1 VSADLRVVLDTN
13 VILSA
18 LLLRR
23 SIPRQ
28 AFDHALACGVV
39 LVSDETAEELNDV
52 LRRPKFEAYVREEE
66 RIEFL
71 TAFLREAT
79 LIEVTEPVKVCR
91 DPRDD
96 KFLALAVNGKAT
108 HIVTGD
114 TDLLAL
120 HSFRRVPILAPA
132 RFIEATL
139 DSSAT

>member
-23 SIPRQ
+23 SVSRQ
-28 AFDHALACGVV
+28 ALDHALGRGVV
-39 LVSDETAEELNDV
+39 LVSEKTAEESNDV
-52 LRRPKFEAYVREEE
+52 LRRPKFETYVREEE

-79 LIEVTEPVKVCR
+79 LIDVIEAVKICR

-96 KFLALAVNGKAT
+96 KFLALAMGGKAT

-114 TDLLAL
+114 ADLLAL
-120 HSFRRVPILAPA
+120 HPFRRVPILAPA